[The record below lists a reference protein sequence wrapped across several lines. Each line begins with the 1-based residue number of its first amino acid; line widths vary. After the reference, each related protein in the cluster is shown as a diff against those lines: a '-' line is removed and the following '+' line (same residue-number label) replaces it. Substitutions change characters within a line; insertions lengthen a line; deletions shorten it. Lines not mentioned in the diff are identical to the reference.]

1 MQTNRELKIAIIVGI
16 IMITLCLILFIF
28 NKSDS
33 NLETIDIHIYKANQE
48 EQVYE
53 ECTGTL
59 STDEIIVINST
70 VKSAHRLSES
80 DRVIGG
86 KITGLYKI
94 TAGENYAIMFDGE
107 TDKNIIY
114 REDTQYLYN
123 FESSIFET
131 VKKVCE

>member
-59 STDEIIVINST
+59 STDEIIVINSA

-86 KITGLYKI
+86 KI

>member
-1 MQTNRELKIAIIVGI
+1 
-16 IMITLCLILFIF
+16 MITLCLVLFIF

-59 STDEIIVINST
+59 STDEIIVINSA

-86 KITGLYKI
+86 KITGLYKV